1 MIGDHYVTT
10 FTAKR
15 MVWNTDLSGN
25 KYAELSDINNF
36 NGHIQQSSMEL
47 AQSVGLTFTKTFTIF
62 CALDA
67 DVSEGDQLVS
77 GNFTYTV
84 KSKQEFANGDNAHL
98 ELICERAP
106 YISDQL

>member
-1 MIGDHYVTT
+1 MIGDYYVTP

-15 MVWNTDLSGN
+15 MVWDTDGSGN
-25 KYAELSDINNF
+25 EFSELADVPAF

-47 AQSVGLTFTKTFTIF
+47 AQSVGLVFTKTYTIF

-77 GNFTYTV
+77 GAFTYTV
-84 KSKQEFANGDNAHL
+84 KTKQEFANGGNAHL

-106 YISDQL
+106 YVPAV